1 MDPSATT
8 RAMHLLLVA
17 ALVVLCPQQDG
28 AQEPL
33 VAGPFVGACD
43 ADSIR
48 LWARAREA
56 GRYVIHLREAG
67 GEERP
72 GVAADASD
80 ENDKTLHWQVTGLRG
95 TTAPFEYR
103 IEKDGVAVAAVDF
116 PYLRPAIGDTHGRAR
131 IALGSCADER
141 RAPELPVFA
150 AIVRASPDA
159 LVLLGDTP
167 YVESTFLDVQ
177 RKRHA
182 AFVAHPSIAACL
194 RVVPTYATWDD
205 HDYAT
210 NDRFGDVDGRERSRK
225 AFVENHALE
234 SYGDGEQGIHTR
246 FRRGP
251 LEVFLLDTRWFADE
265 EPCPFEPDKRSL
277 LGARQIEW
285 LQAGLRASTAPFKVL
300 ACGMVWNGAVRPQK
314 LDCWGH
320 WPHERDGLLRWL
332 GEAKIGGVVL
342 VGGDLHVTRLIRH
355 GTKSLCGY
363 DVLECVTS
371 PLTQDVIPANAG
383 KTDGVLFDAQPDSTF
398 LLLDADLT
406 DSGAQLVLRFCDG
419 AGEELFAHA
428 CTLAEL
434 TAATVR

>member
-1 MDPSATT
+1 
-8 RAMHLLLVA
+8 MHLPLAA
-17 ALVVLCPQQDG
+17 ALAVLCPQQDG
-28 AQEPL
+28 PHEPL
-33 VAGPFVGACD
+33 AAGPFVGACD

-48 LWARAREA
+48 LWARAREV
-56 GRYVIHLREAG
+56 GRYVIRLREAG
-67 GEERP
+67 EPERP
-72 GVAADASD
+72 GVAAEASD
-80 ENDKTLHWQVTGLRG
+80 ENDKTLHWHVTGLRG
-95 TTAPFEYR
+95 AKAPFGWR
-103 IEKDGVAVAAVDF
+103 LEKDGETLAVVDF
-116 PYLRPAIGDTHGRAR
+116 GYLRCSIDDAHGRAR

-141 RAPELPVFA
+141 RAPELPVFGQ
-150 AIVRASPDA
+150 IVRASPDA

-177 RKRHA
+177 RKRYA

-225 AFVENHALE
+225 AFAENHALD
-234 SYGDGEQGIHTR
+234 SYGDGEQGIYTR

-251 LEVFLLDTRWFADE
+251 IEVFVLDTRWFADE
-265 EPCPFEPDKRSL
+265 EPCPFEPGKRSL
-277 LGARQIEW
+277 LGARQIGW
-285 LQAGLRASTAPFKVL
+285 LQDGLRRSDAAFKVL

-320 WPHERDGLLRWL
+320 WPHERDAILRWL
-332 GEAKIGGVVL
+332 GDAKIGGVVL

-371 PLTQDVIPANAG
+371 PLAQDVIPANAG
-383 KTDGVLFDAQPDSTF
+383 KTDGVLFDAQPASTF
-398 LLLDADLT
+398 LLLDADRT
-406 DSGAQLVLRFCDG
+406 DSGAQLVLRFVDG

-434 TAATVR
+434 TAATAR

>member
-1 MDPSATT
+1 
-8 RAMHLLLVA
+8 MHFALAA
-17 ALVVLCPQQDG
+17 ALAVFAPQD
-28 AQEPL
+28 AAASVPL

-43 ADSIR
+43 PDSIR

-67 GEERP
+67 GEELP
-72 GVAADASD
+72 GVPAEATADDGLS
-80 ENDKTLHWQVTGLRG
+80 LHWCVAGLRDTKAPLG
-95 TTAPFEYR
+95 WRLTKDDTTL
-103 IEKDGVAVAAVDF
+103 AVVDF
-116 PYLRPAIGDTHGRAR
+116 AYLRPSIDDAHGHAR

-182 AFVAHPSIAACL
+182 AFVAHASIAACL

-234 SYGDGEQGIHTR
+234 SYGDGEQGIYTR

-251 LEVFLLDTRWFADE
+251 IEVFLLDTRWFADE
-265 EPCPFEPDKRSL
+265 EPCPFDVGKRSL

-320 WPHERDGLLRWL
+320 WPHERDAILRWL
-332 GEAKIGGVVL
+332 GDAKVGGVVL

-355 GTKSLCGY
+355 ATKSLCGY

-371 PLTQDVIPANAG
+371 PLAQDVIPANAG
-383 KTDGVLFDAQPDSTF
+383 KTDGVLFDAQPSSTF
-398 LLLDADLT
+398 LLLDADVT
-406 DSGAQLVLRFCDG
+406 ESGAQLVLRFCDS

-428 CTLAEL
+428 CPLAAL
-434 TAATVR
+434 SPR